1 LRSWRR
7 NVHQSFL
14 ALIFLY
20 ITSATMSQAP
30 IGQLSSAVTSKGDNL
45 KLTSPALLSV
55 YDKTG
60 LLPFAKGLKE
70 AGFRLLGSGGTARMI
85 RDEGIEIE

>member
-1 LRSWRR
+1 
-7 NVHQSFL
+7 
-14 ALIFLY
+14 
-20 ITSATMSQAP
+20 M
-30 IGQLSSAVTSKGDNL
+30 
-45 KLTSPALLSV
+45 

-85 RDEGIEIE
+85 RDAGIEIECVKGSIYLSDVMLTL